1 MTLPTHCLIVYYKLS
16 HPRAPGL
23 LADAHAL
30 GVTALTYIEV
40 ADLYFVE
47 GELSPADR
55 ARLVTELLSDP
66 ITQTAQWRS
75 VADGVVAFRGQVVET
90 ALRSGVTDAVAEQ
103 IVHGAQLL
111 GITRV
116 RRAATG
122 QRFVLHGNLSEADLH
137 TLAKRLLVNPV
148 IQRYAFGEIEPTFPQ
163 AATATPH
170 VAVIALRELDDDELL
185 ALSRERRAALN
196 LAEMQALQA
205 YYRALGRDA
214 TDVEF
219 ETIAQTWSE
228 HCVHKTFKAKVSVQY
243 SVNSGQ
249 YPGASSQSGSPT
261 LTPNSNSNSRQVV
274 DGILKTYIRAA
285 TEQINAPWVRS
296 AFVDN
301 AGIIDFD
308 EEFEISFKVETH
320 NHPSAIEPF
329 GGANTGVG
337 GVIRDILGVSAKPI
351 AATDVLCFGPQDL
364 DPNQLP
370 EGVLHPRRIRAGVIA
385 GIQDYG
391 NKIGVPTVSGAI
403 VYDEGFTSNPLVF
416 CGCVGIAPKGS
427 HPREPHAGE
436 RVIVIGGRTGR
447 DGLRGATFSSQTM
460 DAQTGEVAGA
470 SVQIGDPITEKGLI
484 EVITRARDAKLY
496 HAITDCGAG
505 GFSSAVGE
513 MAKHGGAEVDLSCVR
528 LKYAGLAPW
537 EIWLSEAQERMV
549 LAVPSEHIAALQKL
563 CDTFNVELT
572 DIGAF
577 NDTGRLVVRYGERV
591 VLELAN
597 DFLHNGLPQRTLTAT
612 VQDVAPA
619 MKSEGERRGDFGKVL
634 LELLAHP
641 NIASKADVIRI
652 YDHEVQGGT
661 VVKPLVGAMNDG
673 PSDAVV
679 IKPLGTKGTRGI
691 VLSCGIKVEYG
702 KHDPY
707 RMAISAVDEAIRN
720 AVAVGADPE
729 RIALLDNFC
738 WGDPNRPE
746 TLGALVEAARGCY
759 DAALHYR
766 TPFISGKDSL
776 NNEYLGSDGK
786 RHAIPPTLLIS
797 AIGIIEDVNKA
808 VTMDLKEVGNMIYL
822 INPQSP
828 IPNPNVYCA
837 LHRAVEEGLV
847 QACHDVNE
855 GGIAAAAAEMCIGGR
870 LGMTL
875 TIEDAAVFAEA
886 DGQLLVEVYAGD
898 RVAFE
903 EMVKDVRRIGMVTG
917 DGCLTVNGN
926 VVRLE
931 ELVTAWQ
938 GNG

>member
-1 MTLPTHCLIVYYKLS
+1 
-16 HPRAPGL
+16 
-23 LADAHAL
+23 
-30 GVTALTYIEV
+30 
-40 ADLYFVE
+40 
-47 GELSPADR
+47 
-55 ARLVTELLSDP
+55 
-66 ITQTAQWRS
+66 
-75 VADGVVAFRGQVVET
+75 
-90 ALRSGVTDAVAEQ
+90 
-103 IVHGAQLL
+103 
-111 GITRV
+111 
-116 RRAATG
+116 
-122 QRFVLHGNLSEADLH
+122 
-137 TLAKRLLVNPV
+137 
-148 IQRYAFGEIEPTFPQ
+148 
-163 AATATPH
+163 
-170 VAVIALRELDDDELL
+170 
-185 ALSRERRAALN
+185 
-196 LAEMQALQA
+196 
-205 YYRALGRDA
+205 
-214 TDVEF
+214 
-219 ETIAQTWSE
+219 
-228 HCVHKTFKAKVSVQY
+228 
-243 SVNSGQ
+243 
-249 YPGASSQSGSPT
+249 
-261 LTPNSNSNSRQVV
+261 
-274 DGILKTYIRAA
+274 
-285 TEQINAPWVRS
+285 
-296 AFVDN
+296 
-301 AGIIDFD
+301 
-308 EEFEISFKVETH
+308 
-320 NHPSAIEPF
+320 
-329 GGANTGVG
+329 
-337 GVIRDILGVSAKPI
+337 
-351 AATDVLCFGPQDL
+351 
-364 DPNQLP
+364 
-370 EGVLHPRRIRAGVIA
+370 
-385 GIQDYG
+385 
-391 NKIGVPTVSGAI
+391 
-403 VYDEGFTSNPLVF
+403 
-416 CGCVGIAPKGS
+416 
-427 HPREPHAGE
+427 
-436 RVIVIGGRTGR
+436 
-447 DGLRGATFSSQTM
+447 
-460 DAQTGEVAGA
+460 
-470 SVQIGDPITEKGLI
+470 
-484 EVITRARDAKLY
+484 
-496 HAITDCGAG
+496 
-505 GFSSAVGE
+505 
-513 MAKHGGAEVDLSCVR
+513 
-528 LKYAGLAPW
+528 
-537 EIWLSEAQERMV
+537 
-549 LAVPSEHIAALQKL
+549 
-563 CDTFNVELT
+563 
-572 DIGAF
+572 
-577 NDTGRLVVRYGERV
+577 
-591 VLELAN
+591 
-597 DFLHNGLPQRTLTAT
+597 
-612 VQDVAPA
+612 
-619 MKSEGERRGDFGKVL
+619 
-634 LELLAHP
+634 
-641 NIASKADVIRI
+641 
-652 YDHEVQGGT
+652 
-661 VVKPLVGAMNDG
+661 MNDG